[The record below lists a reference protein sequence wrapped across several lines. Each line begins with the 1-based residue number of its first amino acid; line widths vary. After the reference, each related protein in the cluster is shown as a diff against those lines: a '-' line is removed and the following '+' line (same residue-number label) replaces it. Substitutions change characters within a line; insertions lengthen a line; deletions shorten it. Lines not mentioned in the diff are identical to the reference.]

1 MMNKNRIIAGI
12 SILLLS
18 FTVIFSGCRKY
29 EDGPT
34 ISFLSKQSRVA
45 NDWRAEAVFRND
57 IDETKDFTVYAMT
70 FSKAGRLTWTIQKE
84 GQIDPVIVTGDW
96 ELASVKEQ
104 IKITFDAKDPV
115 SGETRLLYMDILR
128 LTEDALWLSFLTE
141 GDYYDLRLK

>member
-1 MMNKNRIIAGI
+1 MNKNRIIAGV
-12 SILLLS
+12 SILLLTLS
-18 FTVIFSGCRKY
+18 TIFTGCRKY
-29 EDGPT
+29 EDGPS

-57 IDETKDFTVYAMT
+57 IDETKDFPVYAMT
-70 FSKAGRLTWTIQKE
+70 FSKAGRLTWTIQKN
-84 GQIDPVIVTGDW
+84 GQVDPQIITADW

-104 IKITFDAKDPV
+104 IKLTLDGTDPI

-128 LTEDALWLSFLTE
+128 LTENELWVSFLTE